1 MINIFESGLTKKPMQ
16 RLIVIVVVI
25 INARRED
32 MG

>member
-1 MINIFESGLTKKPMQ
+1 MINIFESGLTKMPMQ

>member
-16 RLIVIVVVI
+16 RLIVIVVI